1 MSATPT
7 SAYEWRDLP
16 WRELERRTHKLQTR
30 IYKASRRGDV
40 RIVHRL
46 QRLLMKSWAA
56 KCLAVRKVT
65 QDNRGKKTA
74 GVDGVKSLAPA
85 ERLSLAAGL
94 QPTPTGSAVRRVW
107 IPKPGKT
114 EKRPL
119 GIPTM
124 RDRAAQTLARLALE
138 PEWEAHF
145 EPNSFGFRS
154 GRSAHDAIEAIFN
167 AIHLKAKYVL
177 DADIAACF
185 DRIDHAALLQ
195 KLHTFPFLRRTIRGW
210 LKAGIMDGA
219 ELFPSTAGTPQ
230 GGPLS
235 PLLANVALHG
245 LETAVRT
252 AFPEKRM
259 VNRRWTWIG
268 RPSVIRYADDFV
280 ILHDDLSVIE
290 QARQIAEG
298 WLADMGLELKPAKTR
313 VSHTLLPHE
322 GHVGFDFLG
331 FEVRQHRIGYHRS
344 GRLRLGFKTIIRPS
358 TDAQKR
364 HLAAMARIIRAQR
377 TVPQQALISH
387 LNPII
392 VGWERYYSRCVATD
406 TFARLDHLVYAKLQ
420 RWSRRRHPA
429 KGRAWVASRYWHP
442 LGGQKWVFRAKDGSK
457 LAAHAGTPTI
467 RHVQVKGDKSPFDGD
482 WAYWASRLGR
492 HPLLSKR
499 EATLLK
505 RQQGRCARCGLFF
518 RDGDLLEVDHIT
530 PKHLGGIDAYFNWQ
544 LLHGHCHDQK
554 TTEDTASAVL
564 RDC

>member
-1 MSATPT
+1 
-7 SAYEWRDLP
+7 
-16 WRELERRTHKLQTR
+16 
-30 IYKASRRGDV
+30 
-40 RIVHRL
+40 
-46 QRLLMKSWAA
+46 
-56 KCLAVRKVT
+56 VT

-85 ERLSLAAGL
+85 ARVSLAVTRR
-94 QPTPTGSAVRRVW
+94 PTPTGRAVRRVW
-107 IPKPGKT
+107 IPKPGKA
-114 EKRPL
+114 EQRPL

-124 RDRAAQTLARLALE
+124 RDRAAQTLVRLALE

-145 EPNSFGFRS
+145 EPNSFGFRP
-154 GRSAHDAIEAIFN
+154 GRSAHDAIEAIFV
-167 AIHLKAKYVL
+167 AIHTKAKFVL

-195 KLHTFPFLRRTIRGW
+195 KLHTFPCLRRTIRGW
-210 LKAGIMDGA
+210 LKAGVLDGK
-219 ELFPSTAGTPQ
+219 ELFPSDAGTPQ

-235 PLLANVALHG
+235 PLLANIALHG

-252 AFPEKRM
+252 AFPVKRM
-259 VNRRWTWIG
+259 DNKRWTWIG
-268 RPSVIRYADDFV
+268 QPSVIRYADDFV
-280 ILHDDLSVIE
+280 ILHHDLAVVE
-290 QARQIAEG
+290 QARHITEH
-298 WLADMGLELKPAKTR
+298 WLAGVGLELKPAKTR

-358 TDAQKR
+358 KDAQKR

-377 TVPQQALISH
+377 TVPQPALISH
-387 LNPII
+387 LNPLIL
-392 VGWERYYSRCVATD
+392 GWARYNSRCVAKA
-406 TFARLDHLVYAKLQ
+406 TFARMDHLVYAKLQ
-420 RWSRRRHPA
+420 RWSRRRHSG
-429 KGRAWVASRYWHP
+429 KGRAWVANRYWRP
-442 LGGQKWVFRAKDGSK
+442 LGGQKWVFRTKDGSK
-457 LAAHAGTPTI
+457 LAAHASTTI
-467 RHVQVKGDKSPFDGD
+467 LRHVQVRGNKSPFDGD

-492 HPLLSKR
+492 HPLLSNR

-544 LLHGHCHDQK
+544 LLHGHCHDAK
-554 TTEDTASAVL
+554 TAADRTAGG
-564 RDC
+564 